1 MQLASVHVHMY
12 VILRMYV
19 RMILRMYIVGYV
31 YTVIVIEYI
40 AMPFVF
46 SHAFIMANRLI
57 QSLPNNGH
65 LSLCVI
71 SWQNARIHVH
81 LLALTQLTHN
91 HRKPEVI
98 LGLLPIVT

>member
-1 MQLASVHVHMY
+1 
-12 VILRMYV
+12 
-19 RMILRMYIVGYV
+19 MYIIGYV

-65 LSLCVI
+65 LSLWPFVI
-71 SWQNARIHVH
+71 VCNFMAKCTNTCT
-81 LLALTQLTHN
+81 LACFDTVDTQPQKAIGHF
-91 HRKPEVI
+91 RAI
-98 LGLLPIVT
+98 SCSRPIACTLQSLM